1 MNPEQFEP
9 SSSPA
14 SVLALS
20 NIKEGMGHNAERA
33 QELQEELAQRRASLH
48 QDSAEAQA
56 LQGKEALLAN
66 IIEEEMTHQTPVLV
80 LRASGPHSVTPA
92 TGQRD

>member
-1 MNPEQFEP
+1 MNPEQLEP

-14 SVLALS
+14 SALTLS
-20 NIKEGMGHNAERA
+20 NIEEGMGHNAERV

-48 QDSAEAQA
+48 QDLAEAQA

-66 IIEEEMTHQTPVLV
+66 IIQEEVVHQTQVFVLSH
-80 LRASGPHSVTPA
+80 LHL
-92 TGQRD
+92 